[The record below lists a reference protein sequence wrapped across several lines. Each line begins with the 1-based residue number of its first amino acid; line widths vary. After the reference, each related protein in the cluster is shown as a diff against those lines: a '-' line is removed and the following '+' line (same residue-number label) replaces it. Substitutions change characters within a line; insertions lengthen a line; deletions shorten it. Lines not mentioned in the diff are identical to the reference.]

1 MIRSATYL
9 SQKFWLGKYPQI
21 FGKNFQEE
29 FPIQKLMDHLTGST
43 SAQILFLGRIIKL
56 LFLVKNQFFE
66 RSEVKPQVGEAETN
80 VGVSQSDAGHIF
92 DDVDNG
98 DTGDVISEN
107 TNGKSAT
114 KTGFN
119 FFQENSL

>member
-1 MIRSATYL
+1 M
-9 SQKFWLGKYPQI
+9 
-21 FGKNFQEE
+21 
-29 FPIQKLMDHLTGST
+29 
-43 SAQILFLGRIIKL
+43 
-56 LFLVKNQFFE
+56 
-66 RSEVKPQVGEAETN
+66 KPQVGEAETN

-119 FFQENSL
+119 FFQENSLWKRCILIFPWKWWISIESF